1 MNARQKVGALVV
13 AAVLL
18 AGRALAQPTP
28 ADSSNHL
35 STHDWDFSLATLGY
49 LVPNDISYGS
59 PTFTADHSWLHLEG
73 RYNYEN
79 QQTGSLWA
87 GYNYNAGH
95 NLLLSVTPMVGVVFG
110 NTTGIAP
117 GYELSL
123 AYKKIDLSSQGEY
136 VFDTGNRSNSF
147 YYSWNEATFSLT
159 DWCNVGLVAQRTKA
173 YQTPLDV
180 QRGFSVGF
188 SYRSLNYTTYIFNA
202 GWTDPTV
209 VLALSFKL

>member
-1 MNARQKVGALVV
+1 MLSPFLQFLRERF
-13 AAVLL
+13 
-18 AGRALAQPTP
+18 GRGT
-28 ADSSNHL
+28 
-35 STHDWDFSLATLGY
+35 FSLATLGY

-59 PTFTADHSWLHLEG
+59 PTFTADHRWLHLEG

-79 QQTGSLWA
+79 QQTGPLWA
-87 GYNYNAGH
+87 GYNYNPGH
-95 NLLLSVTPMVGVVFG
+95 NLVLSVTPMAGVVFG

-123 AYKKIDLSSQGEY
+123 AYKKIELSSQGEY
-136 VFDTGNRSNSF
+136 VFDTGNRNNSF
-147 YYSWNEATFSLT
+147 FYSWDEATFSLT

-188 SYRSLNYTTYIFNA
+188 SYRALNYTTYIFNA
-202 GWTDPTV
+202 GWADPTV
-209 VLALSFKL
+209 VLALSFGF